1 MIDEIQNRD
10 GPVSFLDHLMEEI
23 PQMDFGKEATA
34 EEIKEVLG
42 EESEEEDDEEE
53 EENDKKDTEEEK
65 KNDNN
70 KEEENKSDSKEEE
83 KKSDDKKEEK
93 KSDDKKEEKK
103 SDDKKKEKKSDDK
116 KEEKKLDV
124 ITEEEEND
132 KEENSKVEENKKT
145 VEQTTQA
152 ESKPNETTNNEPTE
166 ASGEKK
172 KKRKRKKKLPS
183 ISEEKSETPSE
194 DIFVPVPEKLYIAVI
209 GYEKSGKSSFVK
221 KYTKNL
227 YDRVYIKT
235 EEVLENKDRLFLYKD
250 KNIQLV
256 IIDTPPIPKHGTCQ
270 IVQEQISR
278 AHIIIYVCDITE
290 DDSLFKIK
298 LNFTNFDFKPKS
310 VIVIIGNCIDK
321 ISKFSGINKKNLIEY
336 CKENKLLLNFVSCAK
351 NTATDIENIVEK
363 KIIPRYFELYDKTI
377 DTSLPNQNTQSN
389 I

>member
-1 MIDEIQNRD
+1 M
-10 GPVSFLDHLMEEI
+10 
-23 PQMDFGKEATA
+23 
-34 EEIKEVLG
+34 
-42 EESEEEDDEEE
+42 
-53 EENDKKDTEEEK
+53 
-65 KNDNN
+65 
-70 KEEENKSDSKEEE
+70 
-83 KKSDDKKEEK
+83 
-93 KSDDKKEEKK
+93 
-103 SDDKKKEKKSDDK
+103 
-116 KEEKKLDV
+116 

-132 KEENSKVEENKKT
+132 KEEENKKT
-145 VEQTTQA
+145 IEQTTQA
-152 ESKPNETTNNEPTE
+152 ESKPNETTNNESTE
-166 ASGEKK
+166 PSKKK

-194 DIFVPVPEKLYIAVI
+194 DIFVPIPEKLFIAVI

-227 YDRVYIKT
+227 YDRVYVKT

-310 VIVIIGNCIDK
+310 VIAIIGNCIDK
-321 ISKFSGINKKNLIEY
+321 ISKFSGINKKNLVEY
-336 CKENKLLLNFVSCAK
+336 CNENKLLLNFISCAK

-363 KIIPRYFELYDKTI
+363 RIIPRYFELYDT
-377 DTSLPNQNTQSN
+377 L
-389 I
+389 

>member
-53 EENDKKDTEEEK
+53 EKENDKQENNTEEEK
-65 KNDNN
+65 KCD
-70 KEEENKSDSKEEE
+70 DKEEE
-83 KKSDDKKEEK
+83 KKSDDKEEEK
-93 KSDDKKEEKK
+93 KSE
-103 SDDKKKEKKSDDK
+103 DK

-132 KEENSKVEENKKT
+132 KEEENKKT
-145 VEQTTQA
+145 IEQTTQA
-152 ESKPNETTNNEPTE
+152 ESKPNETTNNESTE
-166 ASGEKK
+166 PSGEKK

-194 DIFVPVPEKLYIAVI
+194 DIFVPIPEKLFIAVI

-227 YDRVYIKT
+227 YDRVYVKT

-310 VIVIIGNCIDK
+310 VIAIIGNCIDK
-321 ISKFSGINKKNLIEY
+321 ISKFSGINKKNLVEY
-336 CKENKLLLNFVSCAK
+336 CNENKLLLNFISCAK

-363 KIIPRYFELYDKTI
+363 RIIPRYFELYDKSI
-377 DTSLPNQNTQSN
+377 DTSLPNPSTQPN

>member
-53 EENDKKDTEEEK
+53 EKENDKQENNTDEEK
-65 KNDNN
+65 K
-70 KEEENKSDSKEEE
+70 SDDKEEE
-83 KKSDDKKEEK
+83 KKSDDKEEEK
-93 KSDDKKEEKK
+93 KRE
-103 SDDKKKEKKSDDK
+103 DK

-132 KEENSKVEENKKT
+132 KEEENKKT
-145 VEQTTQA
+145 IEQTQA
-152 ESKPNETTNNEPTE
+152 ESKPNETTNNESTE
-166 ASGEKK
+166 PSGEKK

-194 DIFVPVPEKLYIAVI
+194 DIFVPIPEKLFIAVI

-227 YDRVYIKT
+227 YDRVYVKT

-310 VIVIIGNCIDK
+310 VILASLCKV
-321 ISKFSGINKKNLIEY
+321 FSFY
-336 CKENKLLLNFVSCAK
+336 
-351 NTATDIENIVEK
+351 
-363 KIIPRYFELYDKTI
+363 
-377 DTSLPNQNTQSN
+377 
-389 I
+389 

>member
-53 EENDKKDTEEEK
+53 EKENDKQENNTEEEK
-65 KNDNN
+65 K
-70 KEEENKSDSKEEE
+70 SDDKEEE
-83 KKSDDKKEEK
+83 KKSDDKEEEK
-93 KSDDKKEEKK
+93 SE
-103 SDDKKKEKKSDDK
+103 DK

-132 KEENSKVEENKKT
+132 KEEENKKT
-145 VEQTTQA
+145 IEQTTQA
-152 ESKPNETTNNEPTE
+152 ESKPNETTNNESTE
-166 ASGEKK
+166 PSKKK

-194 DIFVPVPEKLYIAVI
+194 DIFVPIPEKLFIAVI

-227 YDRVYIKT
+227 YDRVYVKT

-310 VIVIIGNCIDK
+310 VIAIIGNCIDK
-321 ISKFSGINKKNLIEY
+321 ISKFSGINKKNLVEY
-336 CKENKLLLNFVSCAK
+336 CNENKLLLNFISCAK

-363 KIIPRYFELYDKTI
+363 RIIPRYFELYDT
-377 DTSLPNQNTQSN
+377 L
-389 I
+389 

>member
-53 EENDKKDTEEEK
+53 EKENDKQENNTEEEK
-65 KNDNN
+65 K
-70 KEEENKSDSKEEE
+70 SDDKEEE
-83 KKSDDKKEEK
+83 KKSDDKEEEK
-93 KSDDKKEEKK
+93 KSE
-103 SDDKKKEKKSDDK
+103 DK

-132 KEENSKVEENKKT
+132 KEEENKKT
-145 VEQTTQA
+145 IKQTTQA
-152 ESKPNETTNNEPTE
+152 ESKPNETTNNESTE
-166 ASGEKK
+166 PSKKK

-194 DIFVPVPEKLYIAVI
+194 DIFVPIPEKLFIAVI

-227 YDRVYIKT
+227 YDRVYVKT

-250 KNIQLV
+250 KNIQLL

-310 VIVIIGNCIDK
+310 VIAIIGNCIDK
-321 ISKFSGINKKNLIEY
+321 ISKFSGINKKNLVEY
-336 CKENKLLLNFVSCAK
+336 CNENKLLLNFISCAK

-363 KIIPRYFELYDKTI
+363 RIIPRYFELYDT
-377 DTSLPNQNTQSN
+377 L
-389 I
+389 

>member
-53 EENDKKDTEEEK
+53 EEENDKKDTEEEK
-65 KNDNN
+65 KSDN
-70 KEEENKSDSKEEE
+70 KEEEKKSDSKEEE
-83 KKSDDKKEEK
+83 EK
-93 KSDDKKEEKK
+93 KSNNKEE
-103 SDDKKKEKKSDDK
+103 EKKSDDK

-132 KEENSKVEENKKT
+132 KEENEKVEENKKT

-152 ESKPNETTNNEPTE
+152 ESKPNETTNNESTE

-194 DIFVPVPEKLYIAVI
+194 DIFVPIPEKLYIAVI

-310 VIVIIGNCIDK
+310 VIAIIGNCIDK

-336 CKENKLLLNFVSCAK
+336 CKENKFLLNFVSCAK